1 VSVYVDD
8 LMVYPNARG
17 IFRAG
22 SCHLAAD
29 TLDELHEFAARL
41 GMRRTWFQGKNPR
54 HPHYDLVKSR
64 RDKAVALGAKQV
76 SGRDLIMLWRA
87 QREAA
92 EMKPATGAPVKAP

>member
-1 VSVYVDD
+1 MAAYVDA
-8 LMVYPNARG
+8 LQVWPNARG

-41 GMRRTWFQGKNPR
+41 GMRRSWFQSGNGR

-64 RDKAVALGAKQV
+64 RDRAVALGALEV
-76 SGRDLIMLWRA
+76 SGRDLVLMWRA

-92 EMKPATGAPVKAP
+92 AAVTSR

>member
-1 VSVYVDD
+1 MAAYVDA
-8 LMVYPNARG
+8 LQVWPNAHG

-41 GMRRTWFQGKNPR
+41 GMRRRWFQPGRGR

-64 RDKAVALGAKQV
+64 RDKAVALGALEV
-76 SGRDLIMLWRA
+76 SGRDLVLMWRA

-92 EMKPATGAPVKAP
+92 GQADG

>member
-1 VSVYVDD
+1 MAVYVDD
-8 LMVYPNARG
+8 LQAWPNARG

-29 TLDELHEFAARL
+29 TLDELHEFAARI
-41 GMRRTWFQGKNPR
+41 GMKREWFQPGRGR

-64 RDKAVALGAKQV
+64 RDRAVALGALEV
-76 SGRDLIMLWRA
+76 SGRDLVLLWRA

-92 EMKPATGAPVKAP
+92 AEVTSR

>member
-1 VSVYVDD
+1 MAAYVDD
-8 LMVYPNARG
+8 LQVWPNARG

-41 GMRRTWFQGKNPR
+41 GMRREWFQPGR
-54 HPHYDLVKSR
+54 GSHLDYELVKSR
-64 RDKAVALGAKQV
+64 RDRAVALGAIEV

-92 EMKPATGAPVKAP
+92 SPPTSR

>member
-1 VSVYVDD
+1 MAAYVDD
-8 LMVYPNARG
+8 LQVWPNARG

-22 SCHLAAD
+22 SCHLASD

-41 GMRRTWFQGKNPR
+41 GMRREWFQPGRGR

-64 RDKAVALGAKQV
+64 RDRAVALGAIEV

-92 EMKPATGAPVKAP
+92 SPPTSR

>member
-1 VSVYVDD
+1 VSVYVDE

-22 SCHLAAD
+22 SCHMAAD
-29 TLDELHEFAARL
+29 TLDEFHEMARKI
-41 GMRRTWFQGKNPR
+41 GMRREWFQPGRGR

-76 SGRDLIMLWRA
+76 SGRDLIMIWRA
-87 QREAA
+87 QREAVPQPEDA
-92 EMKPATGAPVKAP
+92 K

>member
-1 VSVYVDD
+1 MAAYVDD
-8 LMVYPNARG
+8 LQVWPNARG

-41 GMRRTWFQGKNPR
+41 GMRREWFQPGRGR

-64 RDKAVALGAKQV
+64 RDRAVALGAIEV

-92 EMKPATGAPVKAP
+92 SPPTSR